1 MLRISFNHDG
11 NGQNGDAL
19 MLGRLGKSMRE
30 GAMAVAMRAYINDR
44 YKEYGEVLDCQVDT
58 KENRLSFRV
67 LLRGEKEPAS
77 IAIDRYELERD
88 GDDTYLKLRSF
99 STSREWITLLLNQLL
114 AGKRFK
120 ISSTVSALL

>member
-1 MLRISFNHDG
+1 
-11 NGQNGDAL
+11 

-67 LLRGEKEPAS
+67 VLRGEKEPAS